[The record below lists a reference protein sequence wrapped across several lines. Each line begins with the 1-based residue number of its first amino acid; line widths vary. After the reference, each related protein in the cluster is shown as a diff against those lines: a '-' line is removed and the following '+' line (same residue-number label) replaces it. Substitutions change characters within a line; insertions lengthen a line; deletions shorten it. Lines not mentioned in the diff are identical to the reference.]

1 MRTSPTMTPC
11 EPPVC
16 DDAQNEL
23 CDDEPVSLPI
33 DGVLDL
39 HTFSPRDLPD
49 LLEDYIA
56 ACLERGIF
64 ELRIIH
70 GKGKGILRDRVRSI
84 LSKHPRVR
92 NFSQA
97 PLEAGG
103 WGATVVTLTDPAA
116 PTPK

>member
-1 MRTSPTMTPC
+1 MTQDD
-11 EPPVC
+11 PPAHN
-16 DDAQNEL
+16 DDAEAEEEFPE
-23 CDDEPVSLPI
+23 DEAISIPI

-39 HTFSPRDLPD
+39 HTFSPRDVPN

-70 GKGKGILRDRVRSI
+70 GKGKGVLRERVKSI
-84 LSKHPRVR
+84 VSKHPSVGS
-92 NFSQA
+92 FSQA

-103 WGATVVTLTDPAA
+103 WGATVVTLKVPSAA
-116 PTPK
+116 VSK